1 VLGAFASLPS
11 KTYTYTDEAR
21 EYFPELTADGE
32 RTGFMAQDYEEAFD
46 GEGVKDL
53 DGVKAMD
60 VPNVIGKLV
69 VAVKG
74 LEARTR
80 KD

>member
-1 VLGAFASLPS
+1 
-11 KTYTYTDEAR
+11 
-21 EYFPELTADGE
+21 
-32 RTGFMAQDYEEAFD
+32 
-46 GEGVKDL
+46 
-53 DGVKAMD
+53 MD

-80 KD
+80 KGE